1 MSEETDE
8 DTIKILMVDDS
19 ETDFI
24 LTRTSLENG
33 RDFRHKIC
41 WAGSFEDGLKVMKEN
56 VHDIF
61 IVDYKLDQGKSGLDL
76 TREIRLMGITT
87 PVILLTGLDMRKI
100 SKEECD
106 KLNISR
112 CLSKHDKD
120 PTLLISIIADTVLHY
135 HNSKDNW
142 QI

>member
-1 MSEETDE
+1 MAGLE
-8 DTIKILMVDDS
+8 DDIMKILMVDDS

-24 LTRTSLENG
+24 LTRASLETG
-33 RDFRHKIC
+33 RDFRHRLD
-41 WAGSFEDGLKVMKEN
+41 WAGSFEQGLGAMKEN
-56 VHDIF
+56 AHDIY
-61 IVDYKLDQGKSGLDL
+61 IVDYKLDQGKSGLDIV
-76 TREIRLMGITT
+76 REIRLTGITT

-112 CLSKHDKD
+112 CLSKHEKD

-135 HNSKDNW
+135 RSERY
-142 QI
+142 